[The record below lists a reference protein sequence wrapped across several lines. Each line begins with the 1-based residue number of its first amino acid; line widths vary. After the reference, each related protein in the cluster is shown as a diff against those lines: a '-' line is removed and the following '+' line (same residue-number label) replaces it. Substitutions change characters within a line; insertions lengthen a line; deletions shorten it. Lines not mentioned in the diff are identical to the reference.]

1 MLVYT
6 IVEDLRDI
14 RKQLR
19 LAMNGVISTSMR
31 QKGMNYKLIFG
42 VPIPEI
48 KHIAA
53 SHEPDAELARALWK
67 EDVREMKILATLLF
81 PAGSM
86 TQEEALAWMREIP
99 YPEIA
104 EQCCNNL
111 FPTVE
116 QPDQLALKFLA
127 DKKSP
132 FGRMC
137 GFLLWAQLFKKNLA
151 VEKSRV
157 EAFLAEC
164 TCTMHPDVEAGAT
177 ESSWQ
182 EKQAAVQALK
192 FFGRLSPVNAQDA
205 LSVIAEDGQ
214 PETEELKAYYDDLQ
228 FEFAYYEEK

>member
-1 MLVYT
+1 
-6 IVEDLRDI
+6 
-14 RKQLR
+14 
-19 LAMNGVISTSMR
+19 MNGVISTSMR

-53 SHEPDAELARALWK
+53 AHEPDAELARALWK

-81 PAGSM
+81 PASSM

-111 FPTVE
+111 FPKVE

-132 FGRMC
+132 FGRIC

-164 TCTMHPDVEAGAT
+164 TCTMYPDVEAGAT

-182 EKQAAVQALK
+182 EKQAVVQALK
-192 FFGRLSPVNAQDA
+192 FFGRLSPINAQNA

-214 PETEELKAYYDDLQ
+214 PKTEELKAYYDDLQ
-228 FEFAYYEEK
+228 FEFAYEEVK

>member
-1 MLVYT
+1 
-6 IVEDLRDI
+6 
-14 RKQLR
+14 
-19 LAMNGVISTSMR
+19 MNGVISTSMR

-53 SHEPDAELARALWK
+53 AHEPDAELARALWK

-164 TCTMHPDVEAGAT
+164 TCTIHPDVEAGAT
-177 ESSWQ
+177 ASSWQ

-192 FFGRLSPVNAQDA
+192 FFGRLSPINAQDA

>member
-1 MLVYT
+1 
-6 IVEDLRDI
+6 
-14 RKQLR
+14 
-19 LAMNGVISTSMR
+19 MNGVISTSMR
-31 QKGMNYKLIFG
+31 QRGMNYKLIFG

-53 SHEPDAELARALWK
+53 AHEPDAELARALWK

-137 GFLLWAQLFKKNLA
+137 GFLLWTQLFKKNLA

-192 FFGRLSPVNAQDA
+192 FFGRLSPANAQDA
-205 LSVIAEDGQ
+205 LSVIAEGGQ
-214 PETEELKAYYDDLQ
+214 PKTEELKAYYDDLQ

>member
-1 MLVYT
+1 
-6 IVEDLRDI
+6 
-14 RKQLR
+14 
-19 LAMNGVISTSMR
+19 MNGVISTSMR

-53 SHEPDAELARALWK
+53 AHEPDAELARALWK

-81 PAGSM
+81 PTGSM

-164 TCTMHPDVEAGAT
+164 TCTIHPDVEAGAT
-177 ESSWQ
+177 ASSWQ

-192 FFGRLSPVNAQDA
+192 FFGRLSPANAQDA

>member
-1 MLVYT
+1 
-6 IVEDLRDI
+6 
-14 RKQLR
+14 
-19 LAMNGVISTSMR
+19 MNGVISTSMR

-53 SHEPDAELARALWK
+53 AHEPDAELARALWK

-132 FGRMC
+132 FGRIC

-164 TCTMHPDVEAGAT
+164 TCTMYPDVEAGAT

-182 EKQAAVQALK
+182 EKQAVVQALK
-192 FFGRLSPVNAQDA
+192 FFGRLSTVNAQDA
-205 LSVIAEDGQ
+205 LSVISEDGQ

>member
-1 MLVYT
+1 
-6 IVEDLRDI
+6 
-14 RKQLR
+14 
-19 LAMNGVISTSMR
+19 MNGVISTSMR

-53 SHEPDAELARALWK
+53 AHEPDAELARALWK

-86 TQEEALAWMREIP
+86 TQEEALDWMREIP

-157 EAFLAEC
+157 EAFLVEC

-177 ESSWQ
+177 ASSWQ

-192 FFGRLSPVNAQDA
+192 FFGRLSPANAQDT

-214 PETEELKAYYDDLQ
+214 PKTEELKAYYDDLQ

>member
-1 MLVYT
+1 
-6 IVEDLRDI
+6 
-14 RKQLR
+14 
-19 LAMNGVISTSMR
+19 MNGVISTSMR

-53 SHEPDAELARALWK
+53 AHEPDAELARALWK

-164 TCTMHPDVEAGAT
+164 TCTIHPDVEAGAT
-177 ESSWQ
+177 ASSWQ

-214 PETEELKAYYDDLQ
+214 P
-228 FEFAYYEEK
+228 

>member
-1 MLVYT
+1 
-6 IVEDLRDI
+6 
-14 RKQLR
+14 
-19 LAMNGVISTSMR
+19 
-31 QKGMNYKLIFG
+31 
-42 VPIPEI
+42 
-48 KHIAA
+48 
-53 SHEPDAELARALWK
+53 
-67 EDVREMKILATLLF
+67 
-81 PAGSM
+81 M

-111 FPTVE
+111 FPSVQ

-164 TCTMHPDVEAGAT
+164 TCTMHPDVEVGAA

-192 FFGRLSPVNAQDA
+192 FFGRLSPANAQDA

-214 PETEELKAYYDDLQ
+214 PETEELKAYYDELQ

>member
-1 MLVYT
+1 
-6 IVEDLRDI
+6 
-14 RKQLR
+14 
-19 LAMNGVISTSMR
+19 MNGVISTSMR

-53 SHEPDAELARALWK
+53 AHEPDAELARALWK

-164 TCTMHPDVEAGAT
+164 TCTIHPDVEAGAT
-177 ESSWQ
+177 ASSWQ

-214 PETEELKAYYDDLQ
+214 PKTEELKAYYDDLQ

>member
-1 MLVYT
+1 
-6 IVEDLRDI
+6 
-14 RKQLR
+14 
-19 LAMNGVISTSMR
+19 MNGVISTSMR

-48 KHIAA
+48 KRIAA
-53 SHEPDAELARALWK
+53 THEPDAELARAMWK

-164 TCTMHPDVEAGAT
+164 TCTIHPDVEAGAT
-177 ESSWQ
+177 ASSWQ

-192 FFGRLSPVNAQDA
+192 FFGRLSPANAQDA
-205 LSVIAEDGQ
+205 LSVISEDGQ

>member
-1 MLVYT
+1 
-6 IVEDLRDI
+6 
-14 RKQLR
+14 
-19 LAMNGVISTSMR
+19 MNGVISTSMR

-53 SHEPDAELARALWK
+53 AHEPDAELVRALWK

-116 QPDQLALKFLA
+116 QSDQLALKFLA

-157 EAFLAEC
+157 EAFLVEC

-192 FFGRLSPVNAQDA
+192 FFGRLSPINAQDA

>member
-1 MLVYT
+1 
-6 IVEDLRDI
+6 
-14 RKQLR
+14 
-19 LAMNGVISTSMR
+19 MNGVISTSMR

-53 SHEPDAELARALWK
+53 AHEPDAELARALWK

-81 PAGSM
+81 PVGSM

-164 TCTMHPDVEAGAT
+164 TCTIHPDVEAGAT
-177 ESSWQ
+177 ASSWQ

>member
-1 MLVYT
+1 
-6 IVEDLRDI
+6 
-14 RKQLR
+14 
-19 LAMNGVISTSMR
+19 MNGVISTSMR

-53 SHEPDAELARALWK
+53 AHEPDAELARALWK

-192 FFGRLSPVNAQDA
+192 FFGRLSPTNAQDA

-214 PETEELKAYYDDLQ
+214 PKTEELKAYYDDLQ

>member
-1 MLVYT
+1 
-6 IVEDLRDI
+6 
-14 RKQLR
+14 
-19 LAMNGVISTSMR
+19 MNGVISTSMR

-53 SHEPDAELARALWK
+53 THEPDAELARALWK

-137 GFLLWAQLFKKNLA
+137 GFLLWAQLFKKNLE

-192 FFGRLSPVNAQDA
+192 FFGRLSPANAQEA
-205 LSVIAEDGQ
+205 LSVIAEDRQ

>member
-1 MLVYT
+1 M
-6 IVEDLRDI
+6 EDLRDI

-31 QKGMNYKLIFG
+31 QRGMNYKLIFG

-53 SHEPDAELARALWK
+53 AHEPDAELARALWK

-192 FFGRLSPVNAQDA
+192 FFGRLSPANAQDA

-214 PETEELKAYYDDLQ
+214 PKTEELKAYYDDLQ
-228 FEFAYYEEK
+228 FEVAYYEEK

>member
-1 MLVYT
+1 
-6 IVEDLRDI
+6 
-14 RKQLR
+14 
-19 LAMNGVISTSMR
+19 MNGVISTSMR

-42 VPIPEI
+42 VPFPEI
-48 KHIAA
+48 KRIAA
-53 SHEPDAELARALWK
+53 THEPDAELARAMWK

-164 TCTMHPDVEAGAT
+164 TCTMHPDVEAGAA

-192 FFGRLSPVNAQDA
+192 FFGRLSPANAQDA

-214 PETEELKAYYDDLQ
+214 PETEELRAYYDDLQ

>member
-1 MLVYT
+1 
-6 IVEDLRDI
+6 
-14 RKQLR
+14 
-19 LAMNGVISTSMR
+19 MNGVISTSMR

-53 SHEPDAELARALWK
+53 AHELDVELARALWK

-86 TQEEALAWMREIP
+86 TQEEALTWMREIP

-164 TCTMHPDVEAGAT
+164 TCTMYPDVEAGAAA
-177 ESSWQ
+177 SSWQ

-205 LSVIAEDGQ
+205 LSVISEDGQ

>member
-1 MLVYT
+1 
-6 IVEDLRDI
+6 
-14 RKQLR
+14 
-19 LAMNGVISTSMR
+19 MNGVISTSMR

-53 SHEPDAELARALWK
+53 AHEPDVELARALWK

-164 TCTMHPDVEAGAT
+164 TCTIHPDVEAGAT

>member
-1 MLVYT
+1 
-6 IVEDLRDI
+6 
-14 RKQLR
+14 
-19 LAMNGVISTSMR
+19 MNGVISTSMR
-31 QKGMNYKLIFG
+31 QRGMNYKLIFG

-53 SHEPDAELARALWK
+53 AHEPDAELARALWK

-137 GFLLWAQLFKKNLA
+137 GFLLWTQLFKKNLA
-151 VEKSRV
+151 VDKSRV

-192 FFGRLSPVNAQDA
+192 FFGRLSPANAQDA

>member
-1 MLVYT
+1 
-6 IVEDLRDI
+6 
-14 RKQLR
+14 
-19 LAMNGVISTSMR
+19 MNGVISTSMR

-81 PAGSM
+81 PAGNM

-157 EAFLAEC
+157 EAFLVEC
-164 TCTMHPDVEAGAT
+164 TCTMHPDVEVGAT

-182 EKQAAVQALK
+182 EKQAAIQALK
-192 FFGRLSPVNAQDA
+192 FFGRLSPANAQEA

>member
-1 MLVYT
+1 
-6 IVEDLRDI
+6 
-14 RKQLR
+14 
-19 LAMNGVISTSMR
+19 MNGVISTCMR
-31 QKGMNYKLIFG
+31 QRGMNYKLIFG

-53 SHEPDAELARALWK
+53 AHEPDAELARALWK

-164 TCTMHPDVEAGAT
+164 TCTIHPDVEAGAT

-192 FFGRLSPVNAQDA
+192 FFGRLSPANAQDA

>member
-1 MLVYT
+1 
-6 IVEDLRDI
+6 
-14 RKQLR
+14 
-19 LAMNGVISTSMR
+19 MNGVISTSMR

-53 SHEPDAELARALWK
+53 AHEPDAELARALWK

-164 TCTMHPDVEAGAT
+164 TCTIHPDVEAGAT
-177 ESSWQ
+177 ASSWQ
-182 EKQAAVQALK
+182 EKQAALQALK

>member
-1 MLVYT
+1 
-6 IVEDLRDI
+6 
-14 RKQLR
+14 
-19 LAMNGVISTSMR
+19 MNGVISTSMR

-53 SHEPDAELARALWK
+53 AHEPDAELARALWK

-177 ESSWQ
+177 ASSWQ

-192 FFGRLSPVNAQDA
+192 FFGRLSPANAQGA

>member
-1 MLVYT
+1 
-6 IVEDLRDI
+6 
-14 RKQLR
+14 
-19 LAMNGVISTSMR
+19 MNGVISTSMR

-53 SHEPDAELARALWK
+53 AHEPDAELARALWK

-192 FFGRLSPVNAQDA
+192 FFGRLSSANAQDA

-214 PETEELKAYYDDLQ
+214 PKTEELKAYYDDLQ

>member
-1 MLVYT
+1 
-6 IVEDLRDI
+6 
-14 RKQLR
+14 
-19 LAMNGVISTSMR
+19 MNGVISTSMR

-42 VPIPEI
+42 VPIPEV
-48 KHIAA
+48 KHIATA
-53 SHEPDAELARALWK
+53 HEPDAELARALWK

-137 GFLLWAQLFKKNLA
+137 GFLLWTQLFKKNLA

-164 TCTMHPDVEAGAT
+164 TCTMHPDVEAGAAA
-177 ESSWQ
+177 SSWQ

-192 FFGRLSPVNAQDA
+192 FFGRLSPANAQDT

-214 PETEELKAYYDDLQ
+214 PKTEELKAYYDDLQ

>member
-1 MLVYT
+1 
-6 IVEDLRDI
+6 
-14 RKQLR
+14 
-19 LAMNGVISTSMR
+19 MNGVISTSMR

-53 SHEPDAELARALWK
+53 AHEPDAELARALWK
-67 EDVREMKILATLLF
+67 EDVREMKILATFLF

>member
-1 MLVYT
+1 
-6 IVEDLRDI
+6 
-14 RKQLR
+14 
-19 LAMNGVISTSMR
+19 MNGVISTSMR
-31 QKGMNYKLIFG
+31 QRGMNYKLIFG

-53 SHEPDAELARALWK
+53 AHEPDAELARALWK

-192 FFGRLSPVNAQDA
+192 FFGRLSSANAQDA

>member
-1 MLVYT
+1 
-6 IVEDLRDI
+6 
-14 RKQLR
+14 
-19 LAMNGVISTSMR
+19 MNGVISTSMR

-53 SHEPDAELARALWK
+53 AHEPDAELARALWK

-86 TQEEALAWMREIP
+86 TQEEALVWMREIP

-132 FGRMC
+132 FGCMC

-157 EAFLAEC
+157 EAFLVEC
-164 TCTMHPDVEAGAT
+164 TCTIHPDVEAGAT

-192 FFGRLSPVNAQDA
+192 FFGRLSSANAQDA

>member
-1 MLVYT
+1 
-6 IVEDLRDI
+6 
-14 RKQLR
+14 
-19 LAMNGVISTSMR
+19 MNGVISTSMR

-53 SHEPDAELARALWK
+53 SHESDAELARALWK

-86 TQEEALAWMREIP
+86 TQEEALAWVREIP

-157 EAFLAEC
+157 EAFLVEC

-182 EKQAAVQALK
+182 EKQTAVQALK
-192 FFGRLSPVNAQDA
+192 FFGRLSPANAQDA

>member
-1 MLVYT
+1 
-6 IVEDLRDI
+6 
-14 RKQLR
+14 
-19 LAMNGVISTSMR
+19 MNGVISTSMR

-53 SHEPDAELARALWK
+53 AHEPDAELARALWK

-164 TCTMHPDVEAGAT
+164 TCTIHPDVEAGAT

-192 FFGRLSPVNAQDA
+192 FFGRLSSANAQDA

>member
-1 MLVYT
+1 
-6 IVEDLRDI
+6 
-14 RKQLR
+14 
-19 LAMNGVISTSMR
+19 MNGVISTSMR

-53 SHEPDAELARALWK
+53 AHEPDAELARALWK

-164 TCTMHPDVEAGAT
+164 TCTIHPDVEAGAT
-177 ESSWQ
+177 ASSWQ

-192 FFGRLSPVNAQDA
+192 FFGRLSPANAQDA
-205 LSVIAEDGQ
+205 LSVIVEDGQ
-214 PETEELKAYYDDLQ
+214 PKTEELKAYYDDLQ

>member
-1 MLVYT
+1 
-6 IVEDLRDI
+6 
-14 RKQLR
+14 
-19 LAMNGVISTSMR
+19 MNGVISTSMR
-31 QKGMNYKLIFG
+31 QRGMNYKLIFG

-53 SHEPDAELARALWK
+53 AHEPDAELARALWK

-137 GFLLWAQLFKKNLA
+137 GFLLWTQLFKKNLA
-151 VEKSRV
+151 VDKSRV

-192 FFGRLSPVNAQDA
+192 FFGRLSSANAQDA

-228 FEFAYYEEK
+228 FEFAYY

>member
-1 MLVYT
+1 
-6 IVEDLRDI
+6 
-14 RKQLR
+14 
-19 LAMNGVISTSMR
+19 MR

-53 SHEPDAELARALWK
+53 AHEPDAELARALWK

-164 TCTMHPDVEAGAT
+164 TCTIHPDVEAGAT
-177 ESSWQ
+177 ASSWQ

-192 FFGRLSPVNAQDA
+192 FFGRLSSANAQDA

>member
-1 MLVYT
+1 
-6 IVEDLRDI
+6 
-14 RKQLR
+14 
-19 LAMNGVISTSMR
+19 MNGVISTSMR

-53 SHEPDAELARALWK
+53 AHEPDAELARALWK

-137 GFLLWAQLFKKNLA
+137 GFLLWTQLFKKNLA

-192 FFGRLSPVNAQDA
+192 FFGRLSPANAQDA
-205 LSVIAEDGQ
+205 LSVIAEGGQ
-214 PETEELKAYYDDLQ
+214 PKTEELKAYYDDLQ

>member
-1 MLVYT
+1 
-6 IVEDLRDI
+6 
-14 RKQLR
+14 
-19 LAMNGVISTSMR
+19 MNGVISTSMR

-53 SHEPDAELARALWK
+53 AHEPDAELARALWK

-137 GFLLWAQLFKKNLA
+137 GFLLWTQLFKKNLA

-164 TCTMHPDVEAGAT
+164 TCTIHPDVEAGAT

-192 FFGRLSPVNAQDA
+192 FFGRLSPANAQDA

>member
-1 MLVYT
+1 
-6 IVEDLRDI
+6 
-14 RKQLR
+14 
-19 LAMNGVISTSMR
+19 MNGVISTSMR

-53 SHEPDAELARALWK
+53 AHEPDAELARALWK

-157 EAFLAEC
+157 EAFLVEC
-164 TCTMHPDVEAGAT
+164 TCTIHPDVEAGAT

-192 FFGRLSPVNAQDA
+192 FFGRLSLVNAQDA

-214 PETEELKAYYDDLQ
+214 PKTEELKAYYDDLQ

>member
-1 MLVYT
+1 
-6 IVEDLRDI
+6 
-14 RKQLR
+14 
-19 LAMNGVISTSMR
+19 MNGVISTSMR

-48 KHIAA
+48 KHIAS

-137 GFLLWAQLFKKNLA
+137 GFLLWAQLFKKNLE

-164 TCTMHPDVEAGAT
+164 TCTMHPDVEVGAT
-177 ESSWQ
+177 ASSWQ
-182 EKQAAVQALK
+182 EKQAAIQALK
-192 FFGRLSPVNAQDA
+192 FFGRLSPANAQEA
-205 LSVIAEDGQ
+205 LSVIAEDRQ
-214 PETEELKAYYDDLQ
+214 PETEELKAYYDNLQ
-228 FEFAYYEEK
+228 FEFAYYEE

>member
-1 MLVYT
+1 
-6 IVEDLRDI
+6 
-14 RKQLR
+14 
-19 LAMNGVISTSMR
+19 MNGVISTSMR

-53 SHEPDAELARALWK
+53 SHESDAELARALWK

-164 TCTMHPDVEAGAT
+164 TCTIHPDVEAGAT

-192 FFGRLSPVNAQDA
+192 FFGRLSPANAQDA

-214 PETEELKAYYDDLQ
+214 PKTEELKAYYDDLQ

>member
-1 MLVYT
+1 
-6 IVEDLRDI
+6 
-14 RKQLR
+14 
-19 LAMNGVISTSMR
+19 MNGVISTSMR

-53 SHEPDAELARALWK
+53 AHEPDAELARALWK

-164 TCTMHPDVEAGAT
+164 TCTIHPDVEAGAT
-177 ESSWQ
+177 ASSWQ

-192 FFGRLSPVNAQDA
+192 FFGRLSPANAQDA

-214 PETEELKAYYDDLQ
+214 PKTEELKAYYDDLQ

>member
-1 MLVYT
+1 
-6 IVEDLRDI
+6 
-14 RKQLR
+14 
-19 LAMNGVISTSMR
+19 MNGVISTSMR

-53 SHEPDAELARALWK
+53 SHESDAELARALWK

-164 TCTMHPDVEAGAT
+164 TCTIHPDVEAGAT

-182 EKQAAVQALK
+182 EKQTAVQALK
-192 FFGRLSPVNAQDA
+192 FFGRLSPANAQDA

-214 PETEELKAYYDDLQ
+214 PKTEELKAYYDDLQ